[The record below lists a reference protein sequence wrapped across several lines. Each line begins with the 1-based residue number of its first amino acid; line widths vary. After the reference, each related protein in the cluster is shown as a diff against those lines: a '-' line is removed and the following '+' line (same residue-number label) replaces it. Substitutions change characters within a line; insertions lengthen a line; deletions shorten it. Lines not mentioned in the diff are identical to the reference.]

1 MWRIK
6 TTKDGVWLGR
16 WILHSATQFHPFST
30 LPWDDQYPLH
40 HRAIDQ
46 SLREGGRHVEIRNP
60 LDIGGLI
67 DWREQA
73 RALEIGGDDLS
84 HAVRNGQI
92 RADEIRDRDRQR
104 LKVAGGDLD
113 SRRRGARPEP
123 KSRGNAGNQRER
135 ATTSNRRKSW
145 IVQLYH

>member
-46 SLREGGRHVEIRNP
+46 SLREGKNSGALSALSCAQKEWHHQAARAACCTAEFWWR
-60 LDIGGLI
+60 LTRRFGLQ
-67 DWREQA
+67 WEPEQLSA
-73 RALEIGGDDLS
+73 DAGYCSEANLEALEI
-84 HAVRNGQI
+84 
-92 RADEIRDRDRQR
+92 RAKSMAMWQPAGRGTR
-104 LKVAGGDLD
+104 LLVA
-113 SRRRGARPEP
+113 SR
-123 KSRGNAGNQRER
+123 
-135 ATTSNRRKSW
+135 
-145 IVQLYH
+145 

>member
-46 SLREGGRHVEIRNP
+46 SLREGKAYFPTRGLQKFHPVGIRAARQNHNRSFAPPRSEWLVRIGQGDP
-60 LDIGGLI
+60 LSSAPSESAAISS
-67 DWREQA
+67 A
-73 RALEIGGDDLS
+73 RA
-84 HAVRNGQI
+84 
-92 RADEIRDRDRQR
+92 
-104 LKVAGGDLD
+104 
-113 SRRRGARPEP
+113 
-123 KSRGNAGNQRER
+123 
-135 ATTSNRRKSW
+135 
-145 IVQLYH
+145 